1 MSFPIT
7 DLPNK
12 RLFYALPPDIILI
25 IIGYYSDSINVMF
38 NIPTITKDKIELPY
52 FNLGLLNSK
61 SFKAYEFASLNSI
74 WKYKMSERDLYEI
87 LHDDFQDVLVRID
100 DKEFSFKMKMMS
112 FKIANENSIFN
123 LMNLEDLPLFFGFYE
138 KVFYTNGVLLI
149 PKNAKISLTR
159 QEAEKIT
166 LKYLFPSFVS
176 FDDIELS
183 SFKKN
188 ERLNINDENLT
199 IVSKKVNFSRN
210 KKYGV
215 NLRMIDYI
223 PKVIIDSCS
232 KEKRSFYYNLEAL
245 QCLRKYL

>member
-1 MSFPIT
+1 MSLSIT

-12 RLFYALPPDIILI
+12 RLFYALPTEIIAI
-25 IIGYYSDSINVMF
+25 IIRYYSDSINVML
-38 NIPTITKDKIELPY
+38 NIPTITKDKIELSY

-74 WKYKMSERDLYEI
+74 LKYKMSECDLYKI
-87 LHDDFQDVLVRID
+87 LQNDFQEVLVRIG

-112 FKIANENSIFN
+112 FKIANNNLIFN
-123 LMNLEDLPLFFGFYE
+123 LMNLGDLSLFIGFDA
-138 KVFYTNGVLLI
+138 KVFYINGVLLI
-149 PKNAKISLTR
+149 TKNSKICLTR

-166 LKYLFPSFVS
+166 LKYLFPSVVS

-183 SFKKN
+183 SLKKN
-188 ERLNINDENLT
+188 ERLNINDENFT
-199 IVSKKVNFSRN
+199 FVSKKVNFSRN
-210 KKYGV
+210 KKYGA
-215 NLRMIDYI
+215 NLRMINYI